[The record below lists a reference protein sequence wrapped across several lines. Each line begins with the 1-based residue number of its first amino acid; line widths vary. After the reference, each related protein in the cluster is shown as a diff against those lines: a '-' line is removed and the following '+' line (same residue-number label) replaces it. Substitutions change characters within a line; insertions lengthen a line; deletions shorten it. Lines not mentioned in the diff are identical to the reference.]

1 MTQSN
6 GGLGDV
12 RNLLGF
18 LVAGFAG
25 VLNVLGLKSG
35 EIGVVLRNEPVRV

>member
-1 MTQSN
+1 MAGN
-6 GGLGDV
+6 GTSTSGLGDV

-25 VLNVLGLKSG
+25 VLNVLGLKLVG
-35 EIGVVLRNEPVRV
+35 GCHWKPAT